1 MITECVRREVSC
13 EYCRGSFIVENKQG
27 LVQQVESLTGQA
39 VLVDKTTNQTN
50 DETNKIGAT
59 NDKSEEGNTM
69 KQGFKPESINDIEVG
84 MKVLF
89 SSLGKLRG
97 TVKYVGP
104 VCGLGLVVG
113 IVLDPEE
120 PVWLGYREC
129 NGTYE
134 GKRYFS
140 CAPGRGCFTTFDNV
154 LKCYR

>member
-1 MITECVRREVSC
+1 M
-13 EYCRGSFIVENKQG
+13 QG

-113 IVLDPEE
+113 IVLDPGEEE